1 VPILI
6 LVMMGVSN
14 GITLLKEHCVGN
26 CVGFLPSAGA
36 WARMGLVSWVAAFS
50 SAGLCAKSPSGYL
63 EAGIG
68 RRQGDYGLAATNRLD
83 LAYGAAG
90 VATARYDV
98 NVAVPYLR
106 VESLEGGR
114 TTRTTGLG
122 DILVRGLRRI
132 LPETLGGQ
140 ALDGGLAVKLPTA
153 KNDKGLGTG
162 LTDVGGFLAA
172 HQRLGRIQVSASGGW
187 IQSSSSKDAAG
198 APIRAGIYT
207 AGAGLSYEGERSKV
221 SLTWLGQGSQYPGMP
236 APREVSLDLYRSLG
250 YPFALG
256 ASFSAGLN
264 DGAPKTRF
272 GLSLSYRP

>member
-1 VPILI
+1 
-6 LVMMGVSN
+6 MGN
-14 GITLLKEHCVGN
+14 GVGS
-26 CVGFLPSAGA
+26 LPSAGA
-36 WARMGLVSWVAAFS
+36 WARMGLLAWVAAFS
-50 SAGLCAKSPSGYL
+50 SAGLPAQAPSGYL

-68 RRQGDYGLAATNRLD
+68 RRQGDYGLATTNRLD

-90 VATARYDV
+90 LATSSYDV

-106 VESLEGGR
+106 VESQEGGK
-114 TTRTTGLG
+114 TIRTTGLG
-122 DILVRGLRRI
+122 DVLVRGLRRI

-153 KNDKGLGTG
+153 KKDKGLGTG

-172 HQRLGRIQVSASGGW
+172 HQRFGRIQFSASGGW

-198 APIRAGIYT
+198 TPIRAGIYT
-207 AGAGLSYEGERSKV
+207 AGAGLSYEGRRSKV

-236 APREVSLDLYRSLG
+236 APREVALELYQSLG

-256 ASFSAGLN
+256 ASFGAGLN
-264 DGAPKTRF
+264 DGAPRTRF